1 MFGYGIGWLER
12 CVMRSAAAGPF
23 VLALLLLGA
32 PCAQAGYCIV
42 DGPQPR
48 LDSQPVEWKFTIA
61 SGDSCIR
68 GLRSGAMQLDSVSVS
83 SPAKVG
89 QATVQG
95 YSFSYQA
102 PRGFKGED
110 DFSVTMT
117 GTNYRI
123 RGSSVIQVH
132 VSVR

>member
-1 MFGYGIGWLER
+1 
-12 CVMRSAAAGPF
+12 MRSAAYRF
-23 VLALLLLGA
+23 VLALVLLGA
-32 PCAQAGYCIV
+32 PCARAGYCV
-42 DGPQPR
+42 TDGPAPR

-61 SGDSCIR
+61 SGESCIR
-68 GLRSGAMQLDSVSVS
+68 GLRSGAMQLDSVKIST
-83 SPAKVG
+83 PAKVG

-110 DFSVTMT
+110 AFAVTMT
-117 GTNYRI
+117 GANYRI
-123 RGSSVIQVH
+123 RGSSTIQVY